1 MIHPEDQTRCN
12 LSVCPACDLS
22 RPLLKAIRKMALGVV
37 FVALVLQVGA
47 ASGQIFSTWNGTS
60 GWYDLGGNWSNGTPG
75 ILDTAQIS
83 TGTSTAQ
90 WDSVTGNRSLHRL
103 SVTGGNT
110 TFESTDSTQYV
121 LSIHR
126 ELFDAFNVSGSG
138 TFFMVRGLHF
148 NLVNGGAII
157 YSGATLT
164 LDGDHGAGTRLT
176 VKTNLENRG
185 TINLTSG
192 AIGTVQ
198 GTTYVGIIPGDPQ
211 ANLNVLSG
219 SQLNTS
225 TSYLGW
231 NSGSSG
237 RVTVD
242 GAGSVWNNSSDLYVG
257 RSGSG
262 TLNLLGGGVATSSN
276 GYLGLNSG
284 SSGTATVEGTN
295 SRWSISN
302 NLHVGW
308 DSPTASGTLNVNSSG
323 RVHVGDSTTG
333 TGMGIYVGHA
343 TSSTT
348 AGNVRVGANSTVTN
362 GGFVTVGQ
370 SNGTFG
376 SATVSGANA
385 VWNNSGAALIGEIG
399 TGTLTVSNGGVFSNS
414 DASVGTFSSGNG
426 TATVSGAGSQWN
438 SSGLLTIGSS
448 GTGTLNVQSAGVVTS
463 TNGFVGRNSGSTGT
477 ATITGAGSQWNN
489 SGSLT
494 VGNSGTGTL
503 NVQSAGVV
511 TSTNG
516 FVGFNAGSTG
526 TATITGANSRWS
538 VGNNLH
544 VGWDITSASGILNV
558 NSNGRVHVGNSTSG
572 SGMGIYIGHTT
583 NTSTSGNLRVGANS
597 TVTNGGWATVGQ
609 GNGTFGSATVSGAN
623 AVWNNSGNVWIGELG
638 TGTLTVSSGGV
649 FSNFNGIVGSTS
661 SANGTATVSGA
672 GSEWNN
678 SGSLTVGGSGT
689 GTLNVQSAGVVTST
703 NGVVGL
709 SGGSTG
715 TATIAGAGSQW
726 NNSGSLTLGNSGTGT
741 LSIQLGG
748 QVSNTSGFL
757 GFQNGSD
764 GTATVTGAGSQWNNS
779 GNLTVGG
786 SGTGILNLVNNG
798 LVSVGG
804 TTSIGD
810 LGTINLNGGRLEF
823 GTMSLNHFAAI
834 NKNSG
839 SLAGALNHSGYT
851 NVSSLSALNAV
862 SGVDMTE
869 VNLTNSGTLFGNATL
884 GVSILNT
891 ANGELEASAGERLR
905 FAGNLT
911 NAGELNAFGG
921 QLRFDGS
928 GINSNEINN
937 FNGVFRVGQEM
948 VNQSSGFIGGRGQFI
963 ANGGWEN
970 HGAMVFSSGTSDVLG
985 HIENFSGALIVTTG
999 GGTTTFH
1006 NNVLHNGAEI
1016 RTAANSGTVILG
1028 DWTGAGA
1035 FTGTGTVYLEGGVH
1049 PGNSPDIVS
1058 FGGNLVLGLNS
1069 ATFIEL
1075 GGLLDGQYDRFQIA
1089 GDLSVNGSLNVS
1101 LIDGFELGFNQ
1112 VFSVMQAGG
1121 ASTGMFAGLGE
1132 GALVGNFGGMDL
1144 FITYNPGGGNGVSLF
1159 TAVPEPSSAMLVGL
1173 TLLGLSFRV
1182 RRRSVAAT

>member
-1 MIHPEDQTRCN
+1 MFTMIHPENQTRCN
-12 LSVCPACDLS
+12 LSVCPARDLS

-198 GTTYVGIIPGDPQ
+198 GTTYVGIIAGDPQ

-284 SSGTATVEGTN
+284 SSGTANVEGTN

-333 TGMGIYVGHA
+333 SGTGIYIGHA
-343 TSSTT
+343 TNSTA

-385 VWNNSGAALIGEIG
+385 VWNNSGTALIGEIG
-399 TGTLTVSNGGVFSNS
+399 TGTLTVSNGGVFSSGN
-414 DASVGTFSSGNG
+414 ASVGAFSNANG

-438 SSGLLTIGSS
+438 SSGSLTI
-448 GTGTLNVQSAGVVTS
+448 
-463 TNGFVGRNSGSTGT
+463 
-477 ATITGAGSQWNN
+477 
-489 SGSLT
+489 
-494 VGNSGTGTL
+494 GNSGTGTL

-516 FVGFNAGSTG
+516 FVGVNAGSTG
-526 TATITGANSRWS
+526 TATITGAGSQWNS
-538 VGNNLH
+538 
-544 VGWDITSASGILNV
+544 
-558 NSNGRVHVGNSTSG
+558 
-572 SGMGIYIGHTT
+572 
-583 NTSTSGNLRVGANS
+583 
-597 TVTNGGWATVGQ
+597 
-609 GNGTFGSATVSGAN
+609 
-623 AVWNNSGNVWIGELG
+623 
-638 TGTLTVSSGGV
+638 
-649 FSNFNGIVGSTS
+649 
-661 SANGTATVSGA
+661 
-672 GSEWNN
+672 
-678 SGSLTVGGSGT
+678 SGSLTIGNSGT

-703 NGVVGL
+703 NGFVGVNA
-709 SGGSTG
+709 GSTG
-715 TATIAGAGSQW
+715 TATITGSNSRWSVGNNVHVGWDNTTASGALNVNSNGRLHVGNSTSGSSGGIRIGHTTNSSAAGNVRLGANSTINNSGWVIVGQSSGTFGSATVSGANAVWNNFDSIVVGDSGTGTLTISNGGVFSDVAAFLGWSSSANGTATVSGAGSQW
-726 NNSGSLTLGNSGTGT
+726 NNTGLVYVGYGGAGT
-741 LSIQLGG
+741 LSIQSSG
-748 QVSNTSGFL
+748 QVSNTSGIL
-757 GFQNGSD
+757 GSLNGSS
-764 GTATVTGAGSQWNNS
+764 GHATVTGAGSQWNNS
-779 GNLTVGG
+779 GNLTIGNL
-786 SGTGILNLVNNG
+786 GTGTLNLVNNG

-851 NVSSLSALNAV
+851 NVSSLSGLNPV

-869 VNLTNSGTLFGNATL
+869 VNLTNSGTIFGNATL
-884 GVSILNT
+884 GVSIINA

-905 FAGNLT
+905 FAGNLN

-985 HIENFSGALIVTTG
+985 HVENFSGALIVTTG

-1121 ASTGMFAGLGE
+1121 TSTGMFAGLGE

-1159 TAVPEPSSAMLVGL
+1159 TAIPEPSSAMLVGL